1 MYNVGL
7 LYTVLSLLLLEIVM
21 SSLKIRPIKAF
32 EDNYIWCLTNG
43 ETCVVVDP
51 GDAKPVLKYCKRNN
65 LMLTDILITH
75 HHSDHTGGVNDLVDA
90 FAGINVY
97 GPQNPAIQSIT
108 RRVSDGDSIELSE
121 LGLEFAI
128 IEVPG
133 HTLDHIAYV
142 GSCGLFC
149 GDTLFS
155 AGCGRLFEGT
165 PSQMYES
172 LNRLMSL
179 PDDTKVYCTHEY
191 TLANVKF
198 ARAVEPNNAALLN
211 YKGWA
216 ESQRVDL
223 KPTLPS
229 TISEQ
234 KAINPFLRANSAEVK
249 HQAEHYAGKILPTPE
264 AVFASIRAWKDNF

>member
-1 MYNVGL
+1 MP
-7 LYTVLSLLLLEIVM
+7 
-21 SSLKIRPIKAF
+21 SLKIRPIKAF

-51 GDAKPVLKYCKRNN
+51 GDASPVLKYCARNN
-65 LMLTDILITH
+65 LILTDILITH
-75 HHSDHTGGVNDLVDA
+75 HHSDHTGGVNELVNA
-90 FAGINVY
+90 FEGVTVY
-97 GPQNPAIQSIT
+97 GPQNPQIQSIT
-108 RRVSDGDSIELSE
+108 RRLQADDRVQLGSIDV
-121 LGLEFAI
+121 EFRVL
-128 IEVPG
+128 EVPG

-165 PSQMYES
+165 PEQMYQS
-172 LNRLMSL
+172 LGKLTAL
-179 PDDTKVYCTHEY
+179 ADDTKVFCTHEY
-191 TLANVKF
+191 TLANLKF
-198 ARAVEPNNAALLN
+198 ALAVDPENENLLN

-229 TISEQ
+229 TIGQQ
-234 KAINPFLRANSAEVK
+234 KEINPFLRTASQAVIAHAE
-249 HQAEHYAGKILPTPE
+249 QYAQQTLSTPE
-264 AVFASIRAWKDNF
+264 SVFAALRAWKDNF